1 MPETNAPACRTHEH
15 CREWVKLGA
24 KVTVITCFPNFPHGK
39 VYEGYKN
46 KLYDVEHID
55 GIKVVRVWS
64 YMAENKGFIK
74 RTLDFLSYMCASFI
88 AGLFIKTDI
97 IIATSPQFFTAISGR
112 WLAFWKR
119 KKFVLEIRDL
129 WPESIKVVGAMKDN
143 LVLRYFEFLEH
154 RLYKAAWK
162 IVTVTAYMKQLMVNK
177 HHIPEEKIAVY
188 RNGVD
193 FDKFFPLAKDEALIK
208 RLELKEKFVIGYIGT
223 HGMAHALDFVLRSA
237 RHITNVN
244 VHFLFVGSGAA
255 KAELLKLAE
264 EFQLKNVTF
273 IDAVS
278 KEEVKRYISI
288 LDMGLV
294 NLRDSTIFEGALPS
308 KMNELAAMN
317 IPILLGV
324 RGEAQDFVKTNQ
336 LGLFFEPENE
346 ASFLKAIAQA
356 TEHRDN
362 YNFNQEQLKTIIERK
377 EIAKNM
383 LGFVQA

>member
-1 MPETNAPACRTHEH
+1 M
-15 CREWVKLGA
+15 L
-24 KVTVITCFPNFPHGK
+24 TCFPNFPHGK
-39 VYEGYKN
+39 VYEGYRN

-55 GIKVVRVWS
+55 GIRVVRVWS

-143 LVLRYFEFLEH
+143 ILLRYFEFLEH
-154 RLYKAAWK
+154 RLYKVAWK
-162 IVTVTAYMKQLMVNK
+162 IVTVTAYMKQVMVNK
-177 HHIPEEKIAVY
+177 HHIPEDKIAVY

-193 FDKFFPLAKDEALIK
+193 FDTFFPFPKDQ
-208 RLELKEKFVIGYIGT
+208 ELLNQLQLKDKFIIGYIGT
-223 HGMAHALDFVLRSA
+223 HGMAHALDFVVRTA
-237 RHITNVN
+237 KKITDNN

-255 KAELLKLAE
+255 KADLLKLSE
-264 EFQLKNVTF
+264 ELHLQNVTF
-273 IDAVS
+273 IDAVG

-294 NLRDSTIFEGALPS
+294 NLRDSIIFEGALPS
-308 KMNELAAMN
+308 KMNELAAMH

-346 ASFLKAIAQA
+346 ASFLDAIKRA
-356 TEHRDN
+356 TEKKEGF
-362 YNFNQEQLKTIIERK
+362 NFDQEQLKSIIERK
-377 EIAKNM
+377 EIAKSM
-383 LGFVQA
+383 LEFVQA